1 MNNQPII
8 KIVRLQTG
16 EDIISKITEDGESDM
31 VLLNN
36 PMRMIVKRV
45 ETGQSIFMMMPWL
58 PIEVIK
64 EDSAIIYNSD
74 IITMFDPKDSLVEYY
89 QSLVNESI
97 LAILKNEEVSFEDES
112 EESEEYEYDE
122 EYELTEEELKEVEEY
137 RKNKKLH

>member
-16 EDIISKITEDGESDM
+16 EDIISKITEDDDSDM

-45 ETGQSIFMMMPWL
+45 ETGQSVFMMMPWL

-74 IITMFDPKDSLVEYY
+74 IVTMIEPKDSLVEYY
-89 QSLVNESI
+89 QSMVNESI
-97 LAILKNEEVSFEDES
+97 LSLLHSEEMSFE
-112 EESEEYEYDE
+112 EEETEEDG
-122 EYELTEEELKEVEEY
+122 EYELTEEELKEIEEY
-137 RKNKKLH
+137 RRNKRLH

>member
-16 EDIISKITEDGESDM
+16 EDIISKITEDDESDM

-64 EDSAIIYNSD
+64 EDSAIIYNTD
-74 IITMFDPKDSLVEYY
+74 IITMFDPKDSLIEYY

-97 LAILKNEEVSFEDES
+97 LSILKNEEISFDDES
-112 EESEEYEYDE
+112 EEDEYDE
-122 EYELTEEELKEVEEY
+122 EYELTEEELKEIEDY

>member
-16 EDIISKITEDGESDM
+16 EDIISKIIEDDESDM

-74 IITMFDPKDSLVEYY
+74 IITMFDPKDSLIEYY

-97 LAILKNEEVSFEDES
+97 LSILRNEEISFEDE
-112 EESEEYEYDE
+112 EDE
-122 EYELTEEELKEVEEY
+122 EEDEEEFGLTEEEIMELEEH
-137 RKNKKLH
+137 RKNKRLH

>member
-16 EDIISKITEDGESDM
+16 EDIISKITEDGESNM

-74 IITMFDPKDSLVEYY
+74 IITTFDPKDSLIEYY
-89 QSLVNESI
+89 QNMVNESI
-97 LAILKNEEVSFEDES
+97 ATILRSDDISFEEDED
-112 EESEEYEYDE
+112 YDDE
-122 EYELTEEELKEVEEY
+122 EDYELTEEELMEIEEHK
-137 RKNKKLH
+137 KNKKLH

>member
-16 EDIISKITEDGESDM
+16 EDIISKITEDDESNM

-89 QSLVNESI
+89 QSMVNESI
-97 LAILKNEEVSFEDES
+97 LSLLKSEEVSFEEES
-112 EESEEYEYDE
+112 EESEYDE
-122 EYELTEEELKEVEEY
+122 EYELTEEELKEIEEY

>member
-16 EDIISKITEDGESDM
+16 EDIISKITEDGESNM

-45 ETGQSIFMMMPWL
+45 ETGQTVFMMMPWL

-74 IITMFDPKDSLVEYY
+74 IITTIEPKDSLVEYY
-89 QSLVNESI
+89 QNMVNESI
-97 LAILKNEEVSFEDES
+97 HAMLNSDS
-112 EESEEYEYDE
+112 EEMMFDDDYEEYEM
-122 EYELTEEELKEVEEY
+122 TEEDLHEVEEY
-137 RKNKKLH
+137 KRTKLLH

>member
-1 MNNQPII
+1 MNNQPTI

-16 EDIISKITEDGESDM
+16 EDIISKIIEDDESDM
-31 VLLNN
+31 VLLSN

-74 IITMFDPKDSLVEYY
+74 IITMFEPKDSLVEYY
-89 QSLVNESI
+89 QSMVNESI
-97 LAILKNEEVSFEDES
+97 LSILKNEELSFDDETEEDE
-112 EESEEYEYDE
+112 YNE
-122 EYELTEEELKEVEEY
+122 EYELTEEELKEIEEY

>member
-74 IITMFDPKDSLVEYY
+74 IITMFDPKDSLIEYY

-97 LAILKNEEVSFEDES
+97 LAILKNEEVSFED
-112 EESEEYEYDE
+112 ESEEYEYDE

>member
-112 EESEEYEYDE
+112 EEYEYDE

>member
-16 EDIISKITEDGESDM
+16 EDIISKITEDDESNM

-45 ETGQSIFMMMPWL
+45 ETGQSVFMMMPWL

-74 IITMFDPKDSLVEYY
+74 IVTMIEPKDSLVEYY
-89 QSLVNESI
+89 QSMVNESI
-97 LAILKNEEVSFEDES
+97 LSLLHSEEMSFE
-112 EESEEYEYDE
+112 EEETEEDG
-122 EYELTEEELKEVEEY
+122 EYELTEEELKEIEEY
-137 RKNKKLH
+137 RRNKRLH

>member
-1 MNNQPII
+1 MNNQPTI

-16 EDIISKITEDGESDM
+16 EDIISKIIEDDESDM
-31 VLLNN
+31 VLLSN

-74 IITMFDPKDSLVEYY
+74 IITMFEPKDSLVEYY
-89 QSLVNESI
+89 QSMVNESI
-97 LAILKNEEVSFEDES
+97 LSILKNEELSFDDETEED
-112 EESEEYEYDE
+112 EYDE
-122 EYELTEEELKEVEEY
+122 EYELTEEELKEIEEY

>member
-1 MNNQPII
+1 MNNQPTI

-16 EDIISKITEDGESDM
+16 EDIISKIIEDDESDM
-31 VLLNN
+31 VLLSN

-74 IITMFDPKDSLVEYY
+74 IITMFEPKDSLVEYY
-89 QSLVNESI
+89 QSMVNESI
-97 LAILKNEEVSFEDES
+97 LSILKNEELSFDEETEEDE
-112 EESEEYEYDE
+112 YNE
-122 EYELTEEELKEVEEY
+122 EYELTEEELKEIEEY

>member
-16 EDIISKITEDGESDM
+16 EDIISKITEDDESNM

-45 ETGQSIFMMMPWL
+45 ETGQSVFMMMPWL

-74 IITMFDPKDSLVEYY
+74 IVTMIEPKDSLVEYY
-89 QSLVNESI
+89 QSMVNESI
-97 LAILKNEEVSFEDES
+97 LSLLHSEEMSFE
-112 EESEEYEYDE
+112 EEETEEDE
-122 EYELTEEELKEVEEY
+122 EYELTEEELKEIEEY
-137 RKNKKLH
+137 KRSKRLH

>member
-74 IITMFDPKDSLVEYY
+74 IITTFDPKDSLIEYY
-89 QSLVNESI
+89 QNMVNESI
-97 LAILKNEEVSFEDES
+97 ATILRSDDISFEEDED
-112 EESEEYEYDE
+112 YDDE
-122 EYELTEEELKEVEEY
+122 EDYELTEEELMEIEEHK
-137 RKNKKLH
+137 KNKKLH

>member
-16 EDIISKITEDGESDM
+16 EDIISKITEDGESNM

-74 IITMFDPKDSLVEYY
+74 IITTFDPKDSLTEYY
-89 QSLVNESI
+89 QNMVNESI
-97 LAILKNEEVSFEDES
+97 ATILRSDDISFEEDED
-112 EESEEYEYDE
+112 YDDE
-122 EYELTEEELKEVEEY
+122 EDYELTEEELMEIEEHK
-137 RKNKKLH
+137 KNKKLH

>member
-1 MNNQPII
+1 MNSQPTI

-16 EDIISKITEDGESDM
+16 EDIISTITEDSETNM

-45 ETGQSIFMMMPWL
+45 ETGQSVFMMMPWL

-74 IITMFDPKDSLVEYY
+74 IITTIEPKDSLVEYY
-89 QSLVNESI
+89 QNMVNESI
-97 LAILKNEEVSFEDES
+97 HTMLNSDSEEMTFEDEDEY
-112 EESEEYEYDE
+112 EEDYEMTEEDIKEIEEYKR
-122 EYELTEEELKEVEEY
+122 T
-137 RKNKKLH
+137 KLLH